1 MPVECYGE
9 CCINCPEL
17 EIDIVTKETYDL
29 EKVGETNTQVKT
41 VKFENTLRCPHLDR
55 CKVIFENGK
64 PKSTKS
70 ITSKTETTRKS
81 TSKSTSTAKKTTT
94 KKAVKAK

>member
-1 MPVECYGE
+1 MTIQMPVECYGE

-70 ITSKTETTRKS
+70 
-81 TSKSTSTAKKTTT
+81 TSKSTSTTKKATT